1 MHYLQVRPRQAQVSP
16 PRGLHHFP
24 VGRRHNTTA
33 QYLSWKTA
41 KETGCWESNP
51 RKQAAHPACAKKIT
65 ALGDDWPEFQARVNE
80 WYAVSEASCRAMG
93 KPVTFLS
100 MEDYLA
106 PQWQTYEQE
115 VAQLRLRELPRS
127 GS

>member
-1 MHYLQVRPRQAQVSP
+1 M
-16 PRGLHHFP
+16 
-24 VGRRHNTTA
+24 
-33 QYLSWKTA
+33 
-41 KETGCWESNP
+41 
-51 RKQAAHPACAKKIT
+51 
-65 ALGDDWPEFQARVNE
+65 
-80 WYAVSEASCRAMG
+80 SEASCRAMG

>member
-1 MHYLQVRPRQAQVSP
+1 V
-16 PRGLHHFP
+16 
-24 VGRRHNTTA
+24 
-33 QYLSWKTA
+33 
-41 KETGCWESNP
+41 
-51 RKQAAHPACAKKIT
+51 T

-80 WYAVSEASCRAMG
+80 WYTVSEASCRAMG

-115 VAQLRLRELPRS
+115 VAQLGLRELPRS